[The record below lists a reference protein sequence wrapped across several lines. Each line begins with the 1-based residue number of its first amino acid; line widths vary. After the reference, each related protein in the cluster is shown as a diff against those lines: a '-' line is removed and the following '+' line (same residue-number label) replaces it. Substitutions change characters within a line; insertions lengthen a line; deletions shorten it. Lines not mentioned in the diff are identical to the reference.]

1 MSPGCCVMDSWLV
14 DKLDAAMTWA
24 QQRGVSLVAVH
35 CWVMAAVLFMHVGR
49 SIIERDAVD
58 IVVSGICWGG
68 AFYFYLRWAERSW
81 DYRENMRLAQKL
93 NAEAIGARDGERR
106 LRRVGAP
113 LLMVAVVLFDL
124 PQAILSDTILGGLHA
139 LATLLVILLVYL
151 NTSTFLAGG
160 VPRSRSVPN
169 GVRADG

>member
-1 MSPGCCVMDSWLV
+1 MDSWLV

-35 CWVMAAVLFMHVGR
+35 CWVMGLVLFFEVAARLVAGMM
-49 SIIERDAVD
+49 
-58 IVVSGICWGG
+58 VSMVICGAMWG
-68 AFYFYLRWAERSW
+68 AALHAYLRWAERSR

-93 NAEAIGARDGERR
+93 NAEALGHREGGHTM
-106 LRRVGAP
+106 RVVCTP
-113 LLMVAVVLFDL
+113 LLCAITVLVDVPVLFAGDIVL
-124 PQAILSDTILGGLHA
+124 GLLWASSTLCVILSF
-139 LATLLVILLVYL
+139 YL

-160 VPRSRSVPN
+160 VPRSRAVPH